1 MRDNFWKKSREY
13 RLGENF
19 FCADSMNSLWRTMT
33 RGDGGFSMGNSDGE
47 IAVLV
52 HGLFHR
58 AAVMHNFARFMA
70 DHGYRAICY
79 DYATTRGDYFHH
91 AARFKRFLQRLL
103 RDNPGSRINIV
114 THSMGGIL
122 TRLALADKTDPLPP
136 ERFNRIVML
145 APPHRG
151 SPQARRYTDLMP
163 ALTGMLVRPLRDL
176 SDAPES
182 SIHLLPWPEGYTV
195 GVIAGTYDKSVKLDS
210 APFEGQ
216 SEFLELP
223 CGHSFMMFNPEVH
236 AETLHFLKNGCFR
249 PRAEA
254 EAAGVTGAD

>member
-19 FCADSMNSLWRTMT
+19 FCADSLRSLWRTMT
-33 RGDGGFSMGNSDGE
+33 MGDGGFSLESAGGGE

-52 HGLFHR
+52 NGLFHR
-58 AAVMHNFARFMA
+58 AAMMHNFARFLA

-79 DYATTRGDYFHH
+79 DYATTRGDYFQH

-103 RDNPGSRINIV
+103 HDNPGSRVNIV

-122 TRLALADKTDPLPP
+122 TRLALADQSDPLPP
-136 ERFNRIVML
+136 ERFNHVVML

-151 SPQARRYTDLMP
+151 SPQARRYSDLLP

-182 SIHLLPWPEGYTV
+182 SIHRLPWPEGYAV
-195 GVIAGTYDKSVKLDS
+195 GVIAGTRDRSVMPDS

-216 SEFLELP
+216 AGFLMLP

-249 PRAEA
+249 PRD
-254 EAAGVTGAD
+254 AAGRPAEPAE